1 MHASPQTIHQLEDPI
16 LFNIEED
23 SPEHVYVLQGV
34 LAEVRPFLSRAGR
47 CALIIALVGVIVDER
62 RRPVKPLFELAD
74 CGSLEDYIKQGWE
87 AAGAGSYGRCHTHC
101 SHVGSHTRL
110 AFACS

>member
-1 MHASPQTIHQLEDPI
+1 MYG
-16 LFNIEED
+16 IEVD
-23 SPEHVYVLQGV
+23 SPEHVQQLLGV

-74 CGSLEDYIKQGWE
+74 CGSLEDYIKRGWE
-87 AAGAGSYGRCHTHC
+87 AAAAGGCGAGWREGK
-101 SHVGSHTRL
+101 GG
-110 AFACS
+110 